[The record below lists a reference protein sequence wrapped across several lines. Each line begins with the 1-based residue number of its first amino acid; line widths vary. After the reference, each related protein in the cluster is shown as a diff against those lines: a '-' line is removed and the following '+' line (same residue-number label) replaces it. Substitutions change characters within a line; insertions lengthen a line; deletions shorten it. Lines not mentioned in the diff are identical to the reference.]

1 MTQAPE
7 GTIRM
12 NLHVDRKLHAEF
24 KALAAGDGKRM
35 TDLLVAFIKTY
46 VRDHSQAKPPRKG
59 NAQ

>member
-1 MTQAPE
+1 
-7 GTIRM
+7 M
-12 NLHVDRKLHAEF
+12 NLHVDGKLHAEF